1 MSEEDT
7 FFRVTNKD
15 IYLKI
20 EELIKNNSEEHKK
33 IISHQIVTNGKV
45 KLNKWIATTA
55 LTLIITIILYLVGAK
70 L

>member
-1 MSEEDT
+1 MSEDDT

-33 IISHQIVTNGKV
+33 IINHQIVTNGKV